1 MKYQVGITIHNSFE
15 VEADSEAEAEYLVRE
30 FTSRKLLE
38 DSDFKVT
45 YNDKI
50 TEERLYEN
58 FQEQLD
64 ITKFVKDNE

>member
-30 FTSRKLLE
+30 FTSRKILE

-50 TEERLYEN
+50 TEEDGNGHEAALWN
-58 FQEQLD
+58 GLAP
-64 ITKFVKDNE
+64 TKR